1 MFSALIEQEKNVSK
15 SRALAPSL
23 SKIDQLP
30 GCPGG
35 SAPNAMSVPEC
46 AVYLRGLI
54 TKCRNHSLGHP
65 FRIRSLRVDLDLTD
79 VGG

>member
-1 MFSALIEQEKNVSK
+1 MFSDLIEQEKNVSK

-46 AVYLRGLI
+46 AVCLRCGVPESVIYPGGDALSI
-54 TKCRNHSLGHP
+54 P
-65 FRIRSLRVDLDLTD
+65 SLRVDIDLTY